1 MKIIQTLKTVFIYVN
16 INLQTNSAQKEEM
29 RMVNVKKVVTDY
41 LYIAIGSFILAF
53 AINFFLVPMKISTG
67 GVSGVGTIIY
77 YFFNIPLSVTTLVIN
92 LVLFVCGYKTL
103 QKSSIAKTVAGIV
116 FLSLFLEITEK
127 FGSYSEDMLISA
139 VFGGV
144 LVGVGV
150 GLTVWRDA
158 STGGSDFAALILH
171 KFIPYISVAGFILI
185 IDGIVI
191 AASGI
196 AFKNYTIM
204 FYSAISLYISSKV
217 TDFIMV
223 RGDRAK
229 SVYIISKKHKE
240 IANEIMSDME
250 RGVTGIYSR
259 GFYNGEENMMLMCIV
274 KSREIPKLLEKV
286 KRLDKNA
293 FTIISEVR
301 EVHGEGFK
309 EE

>member
-1 MKIIQTLKTVFIYVN
+1 
-16 INLQTNSAQKEEM
+16 
-29 RMVNVKKVVTDY
+29 MVKVKKAVTDY

-53 AINFFLVPMKISTG
+53 AINFFLVPCKISTG
-67 GVSGVGTIIY
+67 GVSGIGTVLY
-77 YFFNIPLSVTTLVIN
+77 YFSNIPLSVTTLAIN
-92 LVLFVCGYKTL
+92 LILFVCGYKTL
-103 QKSSIAKTVAGIV
+103 KKSSIAKTVAGIV

-150 GLTVWRDA
+150 GLTVLKDA
-158 STGGSDFAALILH
+158 STGGSDFAALMIH
-171 KFIPYISVAGFILI
+171 KIIPHVSVATIIMI
-185 IDGIVI
+185 IDGIII
-191 AASGI
+191 AVSGI
-196 AFKNYTIM
+196 AFENYTIT
-204 FYSAISLYISSKV
+204 FYSVISLYIASKV

-223 RGDRAK
+223 RGDWAK
-229 SVYIISKKHKE
+229 SVYIISKKHDE

-259 GFYNGEENMMLMCIV
+259 GLYNSEENMMLMCIV
-274 KSREIPKLLEKV
+274 KSKEIPKLLEKV
-286 KRLDKNA
+286 KRLDKSA